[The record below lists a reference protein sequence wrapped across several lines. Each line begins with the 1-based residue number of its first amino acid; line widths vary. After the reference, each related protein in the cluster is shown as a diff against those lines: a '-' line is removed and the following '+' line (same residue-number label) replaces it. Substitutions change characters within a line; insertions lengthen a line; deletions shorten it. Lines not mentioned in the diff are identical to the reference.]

1 MTPDQIDAINTQK
14 DPNSCYRPEPVA
26 LYTVTLP
33 DGTQLTHQTRND
45 VIAYVDDE
53 LEFGILADF
62 TAVREEKT
70 NEFI

>member
-1 MTPDQIDAINTQK
+1 MTPDKIGEIETYN

-26 LYTVTLP
+26 LYTLTLP

-45 VIAYVDDE
+45 VIAYVQDE
-53 LEFGILADF
+53 LEFGILEDF
-62 TAVREEKT
+62 KAVREEKT